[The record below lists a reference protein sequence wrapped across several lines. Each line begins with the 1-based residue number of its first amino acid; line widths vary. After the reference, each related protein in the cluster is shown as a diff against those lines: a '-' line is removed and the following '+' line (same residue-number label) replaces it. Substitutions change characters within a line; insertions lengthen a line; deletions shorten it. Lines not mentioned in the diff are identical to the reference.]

1 MPRYAGPIVDAHHH
15 FWEPSLGRNPWLLP
29 GVDIGFRYGPY
40 ESIKRDYLPPDM
52 ARDTEGLRV
61 VSTVTMETEWD
72 LDDPVGEMD
81 HIRSVQER
89 FGLPDAAVGHA
100 VLDDPGVEAV
110 LAAFTERRIVRAVR
124 NKPGQAASASVASAH
139 RTKLDDP
146 AWQRGYAMLERYGLD
161 FELQTAWWHLDR
173 AEALAERHPGLPVTI
188 NHTALPSDRSE
199 EGLSGWEAAIRSI
212 ARLEHV
218 HLKVSGIGLQGV
230 PWTAG
235 NNRRIVETAIE
246 VFGVERVMF
255 ASNFP
260 VDGLAGGYAEIMGGF
275 LEITEGFAEH
285 EQHAMFAG
293 NAVTRYR
300 LDPGVLERPSLA
312 ERWPA

>member
-1 MPRYAGPIVDAHHH
+1 MPRYDGPIVDAHHH
-15 FWEPSLGRNPWLLP
+15 FWQPSLGRNPWLLP

-52 ARDTEGLRV
+52 ARDTGGLRV

-100 VLDDPGVEAV
+100 VLDDPSVEAV
-110 LAAFTERRIVRAVR
+110 LAAFAERPIVRAVR
-124 NKPGQAASASVASAH
+124 NKPGQAASASAAPAH

-146 AWQRGYAMLERYGLD
+146 AWQRGYALLEGYGLD
-161 FELQTAWWHLDR
+161 FELQTAWWHLDSAR
-173 AEALAERHPGLPVTI
+173 DLAARHPGLPVTI

-199 EGLSGWEAAIRSI
+199 EGLAGWEAAILSI
-212 ARLEHV
+212 AELEHV

-230 PWTAG
+230 PWTAE

-260 VDGLAGGYAEIMGGF
+260 VDGLAGSYAEIMGGF
-275 LEITEGFAEH
+275 LELTEGLSAE
-285 EQHAMFAG
+285 EQHALFAG
-293 NAVTRYR
+293 NAVARYR
-300 LDPGVLERPSLA
+300 LDPAVLERPSLA